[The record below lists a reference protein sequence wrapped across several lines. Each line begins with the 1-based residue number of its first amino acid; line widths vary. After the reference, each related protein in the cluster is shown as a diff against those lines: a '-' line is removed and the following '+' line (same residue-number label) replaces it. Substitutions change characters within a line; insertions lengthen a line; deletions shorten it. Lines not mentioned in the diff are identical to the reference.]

1 MHKILPI
8 GSQVHKYDPKY
19 PPHCP
24 SCNHANEDMEHF
36 WKCQSASR
44 LQWRRSFL
52 KELKQKLIALG
63 TGPEVRDLLL
73 LKIRAVLDGENANQ
87 APDNPMLSTIC
98 EKQKEIHWDQL
109 LLGRFS
115 TEWNTHTR
123 TQPGTRQKSYT
134 TWTTEVIDFIFTQ
147 WWKLWESRNQDKH
160 GRDMATQHQATARQV
175 DRELKMFYDAYEDK
189 VPQHLQWIFDVPI
202 HVRRQWTTYA
212 TRQWLNTW
220 ASILFNAINPAAAP
234 TNPENYP
241 YTTALETG

>member
-19 PPHCP
+19 PPNCP

-87 APDNPMLSTIC
+87 VLDNPMLSTIC

-109 LLGRFS
+109 LRGRLPL
-115 TEWNTHTR
+115 NGTHTR
-123 TQPGTRQKSYT
+123 ALNLEHDKNHIRHGQQRSSTSFSLNGGNYGNHEIKTSTVK
-134 TWTTEVIDFIFTQ
+134 TWQLST
-147 WWKLWESRNQDKH
+147 KPLQDK
-160 GRDMATQHQATARQV
+160 
-175 DRELKMFYDAYEDK
+175 
-189 VPQHLQWIFDVPI
+189 
-202 HVRRQWTTYA
+202 
-212 TRQWLNTW
+212 
-220 ASILFNAINPAAAP
+220 
-234 TNPENYP
+234 
-241 YTTALETG
+241 